1 MNSEINLKINNYN
14 NYKQLQQKLFLELKN
29 NVKEKEYSVI
39 IKKLISIKEIIV
51 KIIDEIVMGQSNDK
65 IIDQELISNLSF
77 FKSLNSQIKDSNISF
92 EIKEVINNIL
102 INIFEAKNFSYI
114 SEPLL
119 LQECIKTSLNLTYN
133 NNKSELIFFLL
144 HKKIDNFIL
153 YIIANYPNYKES
165 IQVIRKSFKDNH
177 SEIYLHYKQELKNLD
192 IYNLSKSKKIEDR
205 KKALFLL
212 SQLFN
217 NFKYFIEKYEFLN
230 LIASELFPSLLNLT
244 LPNLS
249 HKKDLKNIDLYINF
263 GKFLLKFLFTHE
275 YIFDFNDFSVNP
287 EKISNKYPCVFF
299 YNKNEIIS
307 LDILNSKKYKILY
320 KYELIKE
327 YSKDL
332 FDIVIYYFVKPMIIY
347 DTNFEI
353 QFIIFKLIKHLY
365 FICQN
370 ENEDIKNKL
379 NYYISEVLNN
389 LSSFK
394 KQDEFNLALE
404 SREFGYYILL
414 KDQKFK
420 YMIKSLTSSP
430 KNESDIYT
438 TKFKISDNL
447 LNDSLYEKEEIE
459 IGKTFEIVQKLYKKF
474 SIIYLEF
481 YVEDNKEITFT
492 VYKKNE
498 KEKDYEQIGF
508 NNIIKTVKNDDNH
521 EKEENYKYKIAKII
535 IINSSSFNDNENEL
549 NYKNAF
555 KIIFDNYDS
564 WFSNRILHY
573 SISVFDTHDIL

>member
-1 MNSEINLKINNYN
+1 
-14 NYKQLQQKLFLELKN
+14 
-29 NVKEKEYSVI
+29 
-39 IKKLISIKEIIV
+39 
-51 KIIDEIVMGQSNDK
+51 
-65 IIDQELISNLSF
+65 
-77 FKSLNSQIKDSNISF
+77 
-92 EIKEVINNIL
+92 
-102 INIFEAKNFSYI
+102 
-114 SEPLL
+114 
-119 LQECIKTSLNLTYN
+119 
-133 NNKSELIFFLL
+133 
-144 HKKIDNFIL
+144 
-153 YIIANYPNYKES
+153 
-165 IQVIRKSFKDNH
+165 
-177 SEIYLHYKQELKNLD
+177 
-192 IYNLSKSKKIEDR
+192 
-205 KKALFLL
+205 
-212 SQLFN
+212 
-217 NFKYFIEKYEFLN
+217 
-230 LIASELFPSLLNLT
+230 
-244 LPNLS
+244 
-249 HKKDLKNIDLYINF
+249 
-263 GKFLLKFLFTHE
+263 
-275 YIFDFNDFSVNP
+275 
-287 EKISNKYPCVFF
+287 
-299 YNKNEIIS
+299 
-307 LDILNSKKYKILY
+307 
-320 KYELIKE
+320 
-327 YSKDL
+327 
-332 FDIVIYYFVKPMIIY
+332 MIIY

-370 ENEDIKNKL
+370 ESEDIKNKL
-379 NYYISEVLNN
+379 NNYISEVLNN

-535 IINSSSFNDNENEL
+535 IINSSSFNNNENEL

-555 KIIFDNYDS
+555 KIIFDYDS
-564 WFSNRILHY
+564 WFSDRILHY
-573 SISVFDTHDIL
+573 SISVFDTNDI

>member
-39 IKKLISIKEIIV
+39 IKKLISIKEITV

-65 IIDQELISNLSF
+65 ILDQELISNLSF

-144 HKKIDNFIL
+144 RKKIDNFIL

-177 SEIYLHYKQELKNLD
+177 SEMYLHYKQELKNLD

-230 LIASELFPSLLNLT
+230 LIALELFPSLLNLT

-379 NYYISEVLNN
+379 NNYISEVLNN

-535 IINSSSFNDNENEL
+535 IINSSSFNNNENEL

-573 SISVFDTHDIL
+573 SISVFDTNDI